1 MIAQL
6 WAEKIIAGEKK
17 YHETPAR
24 LKPQVKQILIDT
36 GHVDLIDE

>member
-17 YHETPAR
+17 FHETPR
-24 LKPQVKQILIDT
+24 GLKEQVRQILLST
-36 GHVDLIDE
+36 GHGDLIDE